1 MKKSKSSND
10 LSKFHFNV
18 VLPEEVRHKLRILS
32 VVLNK
37 SMSAT
42 VSDIILK
49 YLDKEIAHHKDAIDK
64 YLQSIKD

>member
-1 MKKSKSSND
+1 MKKSESSKE

-18 VLPEEVRHKLRILS
+18 VLPEEVKIKLRILS

-37 SMSAT
+37 SLSST

-49 YLDKEIAHHKDAIDK
+49 YLDKEIAHHKDSIDK